1 MSLNKRLISTG
12 EGGVTLSEHFDTIEY
27 TGDGT
32 TPRNITGLSFQPDII
47 WILQYHTSGNE
58 DKVGCFS
65 KYGTDGNGNNYFSYI
80 HSDGQ
85 LDSSSTKFRGFLSN
99 GFQVGG
105 NASFNRNGTN
115 YVAFCWKVNG
125 NIATIDVNSDIG
137 ISLRTYSGN
146 SSFRNMS
153 HGLGT
158 SNVMPIIKG
167 YDSNYTWTTRAI
179 GVSWTDYSRIS
190 GTSSGCRDDYSTWQ
204 DTSANSTRV
213 RLGTREWVNSSLYN
227 YIMWTLTPI
236 SGVSAMGTYI
246 GNGSATDGPE
256 INVGF
261 QPSFV
266 VFATAKEG
274 QSTATVFCTNRLQ
287 SSANNTNL
295 KVTSL
300 SAASGWFNSNANV
313 DFLSTGFKVNS
324 QFSTYNSN
332 GDKYWYMAWA
342 DPDIVG

>member
-1 MSLNKRLISTG
+1 MSLGKRIFTG
-12 EGGVTLSEHFDTIEY
+12 AKEVVLSEHFDIIEY

-47 WILQYHTSGNE
+47 WIMQYHTSGLE

-65 KYGTDGNGNNYFSYI
+65 KYGTNSSGYNYFSYF
-80 HSDGQ
+80 STDSSR
-85 LDSSSTKFRGFLSN
+85 DSSSTKFRGFLSN
-99 GFQVGG
+99 GFKVGG
-105 NASFNRNGTN
+105 NASFNRNGT
-115 YVAFCWKVNG
+115 YYMAFCWKVNG
-125 NIATIDVNSDIG
+125 NIANPDVNSDIG
-137 ISLRTYSGN
+137 ISQRTYTGN
-146 SSFRNMS
+146 SSYGRSMS

-167 YDSNYTWTTRAI
+167 YDTNYPFITRPI
-179 GVSWTDYSRIS
+179 GVSWTDYCRLGGS
-190 GTSSGCRDDYSTWQ
+190 GGCADDHGTWA
-204 DTSANSTRV
+204 DTSATSTHIT
-213 RLGTREWVNSSLYN
+213 LGTREWCNYN
-227 YIMWTLTPI
+227 TFDYIMWTLTPI
-236 SGVSAMGTYI
+236 SGLSAMGTYT
-246 GNGSATDGPE
+246 GNGSSTDGPE

-266 VFATAKEG
+266 LFGTAKEG
-274 QSTATVFCTNRLQ
+274 QSTSTIFCTNRYQ

-295 KVTSL
+295 KSTVFNQATAWYNS
-300 SAASGWFNSNANV
+300 SANI

-324 QFSTYNSN
+324 QYSTFNSN